1 MLSSSSSSKK
11 WTYLCLP
18 ACIPANFC
26 LRHSFL
32 LPPRRASRALTTA
45 RTSNR
50 DNQIFIV
57 TSEYYCQSVRTTS
70 IYTHRPTRSCV
81 VNPDHAGLFWG
92 NCLHPE
98 ALGGLPDVLSAFS
111 LIRVLV
117 FALWLFRPLFTNF
130 AVCIFL
136 MTGNIHM
143 FLSSNHSFINTY
155 FFHFEHYVINTVYS
169 YFVTPSFW

>member
-1 MLSSSSSSKK
+1 MLSSSSSSSKK

-111 LIRVLV
+111 LPSV
-117 FALWLFRPLFTNF
+117 FS
-130 AVCIFL
+130 FL
-136 MTGNIHM
+136 P
-143 FLSSNHSFINTY
+143 FDSSDHCLPTLQ
-155 FFHFEHYVINTVYS
+155 
-169 YFVTPSFW
+169 FVFS

>member
-1 MLSSSSSSKK
+1 MLSSSSSSSSKK

-70 IYTHRPTRSCV
+70 IYTDRS
-81 VNPDHAGLFWG
+81 
-92 NCLHPE
+92 E
-98 ALGGLPDVLSAFS
+98 AAS
-111 LIRVLV
+111 LIPITRGCFEEIVYILRLSVDCQMFWVRSPSHPCSRFCPLTLQTIVYQLCSLYFLNDRQHTYV
-117 FALWLFRPLFTNF
+117 FVEQPFIYQYLFF
-130 AVCIFL
+130 
-136 MTGNIHM
+136 
-143 FLSSNHSFINTY
+143 
-155 FFHFEHYVINTVYS
+155 
-169 YFVTPSFW
+169 SFWTLCYKYSI

>member
-45 RTSNR
+45 RTSNK

-57 TSEYYCQSVRTTS
+57 TSGTTARVWEPPVF
-70 IYTHRPTRSCV
+70 IPTDR
-81 VNPDHAGLFWG
+81 
-92 NCLHPE
+92 PE
-98 ALGGLPDVLSAFS
+98 AAS
-111 LIRVLV
+111 LIPITRGCFEEIVYILRLSVDCQMFWVRSPSHPCSRFCPLTLQTIVYQLCSLYFLNDRQHTYV
-117 FALWLFRPLFTNF
+117 FVEQPFIYQYLF
-130 AVCIFL
+130 FL
-136 MTGNIHM
+136 ILNIM
-143 FLSSNHSFINTY
+143 LYIQYIATS
-155 FFHFEHYVINTVYS
+155 
-169 YFVTPSFW
+169 